1 MSLGLRIYA
10 AFGIA
15 VLVLCLAL
23 VVAMVIEAETQ
34 RQGAADVLS
43 SVDSSVRAD

>member
-1 MSLGLRIYA
+1 MSLGLKLYA

-23 VVAMVIEAETQ
+23 VVAMVIDAQSQ
-34 RQGAADVLS
+34 RHGPADVLS